1 MIRRWSLMGAGKV
14 LTTVTISSM
23 LLRPIVMNLLGTA
36 AELLWSRVAMYSHVA
51 HFETSLVL
59 TAR

>member
-1 MIRRWSLMGAGKV
+1 MIRRWSLRGAGKI
-14 LTTVTISSM
+14 LTTVTIAPM
-23 LLRPIVMNLLGTA
+23 LLRPIVRNLLRTA

>member
-1 MIRRWSLMGAGKV
+1 MIRRWSLMGAGKI

>member
-1 MIRRWSLMGAGKV
+1 MICRWSLMRAGKI
-14 LTTVTISSM
+14 LTTVTIASM
-23 LLRPIVMNLLGTA
+23 LLRPIVVNLLGTA

-51 HFETSLVL
+51 HFERSLVL

>member
-1 MIRRWSLMGAGKV
+1 MVAGKI
-14 LTTVTISSM
+14 LATVTIASM
-23 LLRPIVMNLLGTA
+23 LLRPIVVNLLRTA
-36 AELLWSRVAMYSHVA
+36 AELLRSRVAMYSHVA

>member
-1 MIRRWSLMGAGKV
+1 MIRRWSLRRAGET
-14 LTTVTISSM
+14 LTTVAIASM
-23 LLRPIVMNLLGTA
+23 LLWPKVMNLLRTA

>member
-1 MIRRWSLMGAGKV
+1 MGTGKI
-14 LTTVTISSM
+14 LATVPIASM
-23 LLRPIVMNLLGTA
+23 LLRPIVVNLLRTA
-36 AELLWSRVAMYSHVA
+36 AELLRSRVAMYSHVA

>member
-1 MIRRWSLMGAGKV
+1 MIRRWPLRRAGEI
-14 LTTVTISSM
+14 LATVPIAPM

-36 AELLWSRVAMYSHVA
+36 AELLWSRVAVYSHVA

>member
-1 MIRRWSLMGAGKV
+1 MIRRWSLRRAGEI
-14 LTTVTISSM
+14 LTTVAIASM
-23 LLRPIVMNLLGTA
+23 LWPKVMNLLRTA
-36 AELLWSRVAMYSHVA
+36 AELLWSRVAVYSHVA

>member
-1 MIRRWSLMGAGKV
+1 MIRRWSVRRAGEI
-14 LTTVTISSM
+14 LATIPIASM
-23 LLRPIVMNLLGTA
+23 LMWPKVMNLLRTT

-51 HFETSLVL
+51 HFVASLVL

>member
-1 MIRRWSLMGAGKV
+1 MIRRWSLMRAGEI
-14 LTTVTISSM
+14 LTTVTIASM
-23 LLRPIVMNLLGTA
+23 LLRPIVVNLLGTA

>member
-1 MIRRWSLMGAGKV
+1 M
-14 LTTVTISSM
+14 LTTVPIAPM
-23 LLRPIVMNLLGTA
+23 LLRPIVMDLLGTA
-36 AELLWSRVAMYSHVA
+36 AELLWSRVAVYSHVA

>member
-1 MIRRWSLMGAGKV
+1 MIRRWSLMRAGKI

-23 LLRPIVMNLLGTA
+23 LLRSIVMNLLGTA

>member
-1 MIRRWSLMGAGKV
+1 MIRRWSLMGAGKI
-14 LTTVTISSM
+14 LTTITISSM
-23 LLRPIVMNLLGTA
+23 LLMPIVMNLLGTA